1 MITKFAK
8 LKYDK
13 MNMNLK
19 LKVTMWACCCFG
31 IVACEKETTPKPEP
45 ISPILKEI
53 IIPSQSEVMP
63 GQDVV
68 IRGKGFS
75 KNDKLYLENTEGV
88 LEVTVKEVTDDF
100 LRFGLPVEAGGNYKM
115 KVERAEKTTVLDN
128 ELIVPFVVILENV
141 ELPNENI
148 QRSAEVSIK
157 GKGFEQGDVIE
168 LSAGFYPQGKVF
180 EIVGEVVGE
189 EIRFTLPEGVYG
201 ENEVAVVR
209 GNRRTNLGKIG
220 VTVRVGD
227 ELGGGVVFWT
237 DQGGIHGLICNR
249 TNIGTPTE
257 PFGPSVALTQAAGT
271 TKAIGQGRANTEKL
285 LSHISAFRQ
294 NNANWNDK
302 KTAAEWC
309 SELEVTVGDDVYSD
323 WFLPSLEE
331 LIELFNVKD
340 LLAQKESVIPANNY
354 WTSTEGDGDA
364 AGWSAY
370 YVNFYEATD
379 VVIGNVDKE
388 GWKIGI
394 RAIRNF

>member
-1 MITKFAK
+1 
-8 LKYDK
+8 

-19 LKVTMWACCCFG
+19 LRVTAWACCCLVM
-31 IVACEKETTPKPEP
+31 VACEKETTPKPEP
-45 ISPILKEI
+45 IAPILKEI

-75 KNDKLYLENTEGV
+75 KADRLYLENIEGSF
-88 LEVTVKEVTDDF
+88 EATVKEVTDDF
-100 LRFGLPVEAGGNYKM
+100 IRFALPADAGGNYKI
-115 KVERAEKTTVLDN
+115 KVERAEKTTVLDG
-128 ELIVPFVVILENV
+128 ELIVPFVVVLEDV
-141 ELPNENI
+141 ELPGESVA
-148 QRSAEVSIK
+148 RLAEVNIK

-180 EIVGEVVGE
+180 EIIGEVIGE
-189 EIRFTLPEGVYG
+189 EIRFALPEGVYG

-220 VTVRVGD
+220 VAVHVGD

-237 DQGGIHGLICNR
+237 DQSGIHGLICNK

-257 PFGPSVALTQAAGT
+257 PFGPGVVLTQAAGT
-271 TKAIGQGRANTEKL
+271 TRTLGQGRTNTERL
-285 LSHISAFRQ
+285 LTHISAFRQ
-294 NNANWNDK
+294 NNTSWDDK

-309 SELEVTVGDDVYSD
+309 DQLKVTVGNDVYED
-323 WFLPSLEE
+323 WFLPSLDE
-331 LIELFNVKD
+331 LIELFNVKG
-340 LLAQKESVIPANNY
+340 LLAQKGAAMPANNY

-370 YVNFYEATD
+370 YVNFYEATNL
-379 VVIGNVDKE
+379 VYGYVDKE

-394 RAIRNF
+394 RAIRSF